1 MWQMW
6 QSFIT
11 ILQLL
16 VIPSRQVQ
24 NRLCTGG
31 KVAIEVSLDG
41 GCSYLHRCIANGLYR
56 ERQMATYY
64 IVTILVAIRSDDE

>member
-1 MWQMW
+1 MWKMW

-16 VIPSRQVQ
+16 VIPRRQVE
-24 NRLCTGG
+24 NRLWTGG

-41 GCSYLHRCIANGLYR
+41 GCLYLHRCIANGLYS